1 MAKLLLIDDEEGIRK
16 ILGMSLR
23 SDGYEVVTAEDGRQG
38 LDLFREGRFP
48 IVLTDLKMPEL
59 DGIEVLKRI
68 KEIEPSAEVIIITG
82 HGNMEAAVQSLY
94 LGASNFVTKPVNDQI
109 LSAALKKAEQR
120 VEMDR
125 MLRDCTQ
132 NLEAMVKEVAEEIRR
147 RYEFES
153 KLIQRWIEGIIATD
167 NEGNIVVFN
176 PTAEKIF
183 GYSQEEAKG
192 TKKAKDIYPEK
203 IMQKIADV
211 FSGKKDRGDD
221 IFTEEHTSVAGKNG
235 EPVPVRISG
244 AILYE
249 ADKPIGSVGFFQDL
263 REVKELRE
271 EFLPEDA

>member
-176 PTAEKIF
+176 PTAENIF
-183 GYSQEEAKG
+183 GYSQDEAKS
-192 TKKAKDIYPEK
+192 TKKANDIYPEK

-221 IFTEEHTSVAGKNG
+221 IFTEEHTSILGKNG

-263 REVKELRE
+263 REIKELRE

>member
-132 NLEAMVKEVAEEIRR
+132 NLEAMVREVAAEIRR
-147 RYEFES
+147 RYEFGS
-153 KLIQRWIEGIIATD
+153 KLIQRWIEGVKSPPAKP
-167 NEGNIVVFN
+167 G
-176 PTAEKIF
+176 A
-183 GYSQEEAKG
+183 YSC
-192 TKKAKDIYPEK
+192 
-203 IMQKIADV
+203 
-211 FSGKKDRGDD
+211 
-221 IFTEEHTSVAGKNG
+221 
-235 EPVPVRISG
+235 
-244 AILYE
+244 
-249 ADKPIGSVGFFQDL
+249 
-263 REVKELRE
+263 
-271 EFLPEDA
+271 